1 MTLYALADR
10 FSQPDVRLIAQLPPA
25 ILTHWLAYLR
35 ISSADQVAGSEPSSI
50 PTPTMPDDTFLQA
63 STLDAQ
69 CAAVASIMS

>member
-1 MTLYALADR
+1 MTIFALADR
-10 FSQPDVRLIAQLPPA
+10 FHQPDIRRIAQLPPA

-35 ISSADQVAGSEPSSI
+35 ISSAAPEADTELPSTL
-50 PTPTMPDDTFLQA
+50 TPTMPDDTFLQA

>member
-10 FSQPDVRLIAQLPPA
+10 FSQPDIRRIAQLPPA

-35 ISSADQVAGSEPSSI
+35 ISSADPVADAELPSI
-50 PTPTMPDDTFLQA
+50 PTSTMPDDTFLQA